1 MAPELFLNH
10 TGMTTRLWRL
20 EISSSLKAVIT
31 VKEMLKSFIATEAEQ
46 NLL

>member
-20 EISSSLKAVIT
+20 EISSSLKAVIAG
-31 VKEMLKSFIATEAEQ
+31 KEMLDSFIATEAEQ
-46 NLL
+46 SLL